1 MAVADIIDALFA
13 VPQTVV
19 YMYIQNT
26 WFPGLLGE
34 ITCKLITF
42 GAVISIAASV
52 ATLMIMAIDRY
63 AQRFASIS
71 SFYFSF
77 FFITNQTIWV

>member
-34 ITCKLITF
+34 ITCKLTTF

-52 ATLMIMAIDRY
+52 ATLMVMAIDRY
-63 AQRFASIS
+63 AQRVKYSQAVYDF
-71 SFYFSF
+71 
-77 FFITNQTIWV
+77 